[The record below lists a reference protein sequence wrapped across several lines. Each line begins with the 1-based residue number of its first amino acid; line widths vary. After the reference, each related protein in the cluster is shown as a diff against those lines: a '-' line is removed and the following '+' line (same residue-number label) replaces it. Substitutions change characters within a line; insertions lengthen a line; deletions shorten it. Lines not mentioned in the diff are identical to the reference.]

1 MLSRGNAVGRAV
13 PWENGSDSKTSVP
26 FIRFCFGGKSAFFGT
41 LVPLATLVPL
51 GPSVFPILSLLG
63 YRSLLALLCTH
74 EIRLLWLN
82 LMRMASCSQTH
93 NVSLFGKRLK
103 LQNFKIEKTSKF
115 QNLKNS
121 KTPKT
126 SKLQTQR
133 RPWSCFV
140 FEVPEFRA
148 SFCESALFQFRAFLV
163 ALKWRSDLSML
174 ALGIN
179 CTCHPMSS
187 ICSENNSEL
196 PC

>member
-1 MLSRGNAVGRAV
+1 MMSRKFSGESCRGENNLLVRDLVPADSIRVTCAAKRNRRQMLSRGNAVGRAV

-133 RPWSCFV
+133 RP
-140 FEVPEFRA
+140 
-148 SFCESALFQFRAFLV
+148 
-163 ALKWRSDLSML
+163 
-174 ALGIN
+174 
-179 CTCHPMSS
+179 
-187 ICSENNSEL
+187 
-196 PC
+196 